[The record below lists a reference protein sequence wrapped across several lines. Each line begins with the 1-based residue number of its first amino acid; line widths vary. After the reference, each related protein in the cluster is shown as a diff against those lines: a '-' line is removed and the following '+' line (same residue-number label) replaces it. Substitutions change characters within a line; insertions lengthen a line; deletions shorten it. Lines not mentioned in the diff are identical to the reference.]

1 MKNESPETIFS
12 NNSIGKKLV
21 LAKRSTFIQRSMLG
35 EGIHS
40 PMDNIGSP
48 VALRSKFHPRR
59 ANSIKKSPSITKQ

>member
-12 NNSIGKKLV
+12 NNSIGKK

-59 ANSIKKSPSITKQ
+59 ANSIKK